1 MNLEKFYKKV
11 TFSQKISF
19 YQKCEEYA
27 KKYINSGEE
36 MKNLTQCEK
45 HDVFIEVLEKI
56 GLWSMNSILI
66 KM

>member
-1 MNLEKFYKKV
+1 MNLETFYKKM

-27 KKYINSGEE
+27 KKYINSSEK